1 MLLKLYALH
10 MRVELFVDNRRSVKK
25 GRPFCLIERLIRDRR
40 VGETEMGAG
49 LVTGVAQDAMKGK
62 GKAPALELTHQ
73 ANERASITQVP
84 DKTVAIPST
93 RPTEDTPQDPPG
105 GPTSDQDAG
114 AEKDVEG

>member
-1 MLLKLYALH
+1 
-10 MRVELFVDNRRSVKK
+10 
-25 GRPFCLIERLIRDRR
+25 
-40 VGETEMGAG
+40 MGAG

-114 AEKDVEG
+114 AEKLKADPFPKNLTFVLLVV